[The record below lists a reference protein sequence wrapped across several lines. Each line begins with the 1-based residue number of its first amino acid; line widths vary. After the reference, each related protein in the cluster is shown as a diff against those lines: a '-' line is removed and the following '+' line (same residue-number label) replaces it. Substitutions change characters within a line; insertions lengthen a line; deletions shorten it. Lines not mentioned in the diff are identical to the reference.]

1 MICQAPFFHTVKKK
15 IYRDHLFKQF
25 RNEKTLNIEFCM
37 MHLRIHFI
45 PTNEV
50 AKVLA

>member
-1 MICQAPFFHTVKKK
+1 MVLFRQ
-15 IYRDHLFKQF
+15 LFKQF

-50 AKVLA
+50 AKVLNNGILI